1 MLSETRHLEIQV
13 TDKTCTIVDTTDYAS
28 LTGLNLATAG
38 AKLIGTIS
46 GPDGTPFV
54 TGTVGSPLIDL
65 AGGSTESDPFDLPLD
80 DNGEILNGT
89 YSFTCQLYLA
99 MTNAQFLSI
108 TPPNTIVTDG
118 DLWLF
123 DILIAGDTLDLV
135 GGTDQTVTVAS
146 TADSDP
152 NVTITTSTTIL
163 SAVHDSYGNIYHNS
177 GSETFTYN
185 GCDVITPT
193 VNITANCFSTQFGQL
208 ILEDTTTLPSTQVL
222 GSRAWSIE
230 YPSNLSPAPTT
241 NPITATAASVTVPTL
256 ATGPWGYRLTYSDVT
271 VTQADGLVYVYTST
285 TGSLNYTVT
294 CSSNLCSIMTCYSEL
309 VALERQDIVANGS
322 SALTPQLNILSRYA
336 IQAQGQQ
343 QCGDEE
349 GLAATIA
356 IMETM
361 IEATG
366 QCSCGCNENT
376 GNVWIN
382 NAGFDAQTMLEQI
395 VSTIQ
400 YRLFNGV
407 PAANQDSTIG
417 ATVGSVYQNYNTQI
431 EYICTDA
438 TAGAALWDIYYD
450 PNTVVTSKY
459 KTYVA
464 RFTQSGVL
472 SPSVDVIDNELS
484 GAIVWT
490 YSSVGNYLGTLAGA
504 FTNGKTEVNPSNNRV
519 GAASQMNGA
528 RVTDNTILLITRDNT
543 GALSDGILNETIVEV
558 IVWTV

>member
-1 MLSETRHLEIQV
+1 M
-13 TDKTCTIVDTTDYAS
+13 
-28 LTGLNLATAG
+28 
-38 AKLIGTIS
+38 
-46 GPDGTPFV
+46 
-54 TGTVGSPLIDL
+54 
-65 AGGSTESDPFDLPLD
+65 PLD

-89 YSFTCQLYLA
+89 YTLTCQLVF
-99 MTNAQFLSI
+99 TTTTFQFTSI
-108 TPPNTIVTDG
+108 TPPNTILTDG

-123 DILIAGDTLDLV
+123 DILIAGDTLVLI
-135 GGTDQTVTVAS
+135 GGDPNQTVTVAS
-146 TADSDP
+146 TVDSDP
-152 NVTITTSTTIL
+152 NVTITTSTTIS
-163 SAVHDSYGNIYHNS
+163 SATHDSYGTITHNS

-256 ATGPWGYRLTYSDVT
+256 ATGPWGYRLTYTDVT

-343 QCGDEE
+343 QCGDED

-356 IMETM
+356 LMETL

-366 QCSCGCNENT
+366 QCTCGCNENT

-400 YRLFNGV
+400 YRLFNGI

-438 TAGAALWDIYYD
+438 TAGAAQWSVYYRK
-450 PNTVVTSKY
+450 NKY
-459 KTYVA
+459 ITYVA
-464 RFTQSGVL
+464 RLTQSGVL
-472 SPSVDVIDNELS
+472 SPSVTVIDNELS
-484 GAIVWT
+484 GAIVWA
-490 YSSVGNYLGTLAGA
+490 YASVGNYTGTLASA
-504 FTNGKTEVNPSNNRV
+504 FTVGKTVIMVHNNRV
-519 GAASQMNGA
+519 SAASFMSGFPTSVNA
-528 RVTDNTILLITRDNT
+528 ILVNTRDNT
-543 GALSDGILNETIVEV
+543 GASSDGLLNETFVEV
-558 IVWTV
+558 RIYTV